1 MRLAWVRRRRCW
13 VVRRCWEGDMRI
25 TDEIREAAVIAV
37 GALRANKL
45 RAGLTTLGIV
55 IGIVTVTLMATA
67 IDGLNQA
74 FRRSIAMIGADVL
87 FVQRF
92 SWFTNRE
99 EWLKTRNRRE
109 LTLQLAR
116 GVARA
121 STEARAVA
129 VEAHGSADVHY
140 RNRTAR
146 RAWVVGNTEEA
157 GLVRGLTVSEGR
169 WLSESEVL
177 GARPVCVIG
186 HEIAARFFPW
196 EPAVGKRIRVGRST
210 CEVVGVLEK
219 QGTFFTGMNLDNQV
233 VIPITRFTTD
243 LVRWPDI
250 TILVKVRDVNRM
262 AEARDELTGIL
273 RQLRRVPPGA
283 PDDFAINQQDAL
295 IRNFNQIGG
304 SLALVGLFITGLS
317 LFVGGI
323 GVMNIMYV
331 SVAERTREIGV
342 RKAIGAKRRHI
353 LTQFLVEAVLI
364 SVGAGL
370 LGLAVA
376 WPMTWVIDRFLAAT
390 LSVPTAVAALVVSA
404 VTGVVSG
411 FLPAWRAAR
420 LNPVDALRSE

>member
-1 MRLAWVRRRRCW
+1 
-13 VVRRCWEGDMRI
+13 MRI
-25 TDEIREAAVIAV
+25 ADEFREAVGIAL

-74 FRRSIAMIGADVL
+74 FRKSIALIGADVL
-87 FVQRF
+87 FIQRF

-109 LTLQLAR
+109 LTLAQAR
-116 GVARA
+116 DVARL
-121 STEARAVA
+121 STLSRAVA
-129 VEAHGSADVHY
+129 VEAHGSVDLKY
-140 RNRTAR
+140 GNRSAR
-146 RAWVVGNTEEA
+146 GVWVAGNTEDS
-157 GLVRGLTVSEGR
+157 GLVRGLSVAEGR
-169 WLSESEVL
+169 WLSEPEVL

-186 HEIAARFFPW
+186 HEIAVKFFPL
-196 EPAVGKRIRVGRST
+196 EAAVGKRIRVGRSS

-219 QGTFFTGMNLDNQV
+219 QGRFFTGANLDNQV
-233 VIPITRFTTD
+233 VIPITRFTSD
-243 LVRWPDI
+243 VARWPDL
-250 TILVKVRDVNRM
+250 TIMVKVRDAERM
-262 AEARDELTGIL
+262 EEAREELTGIM
-273 RQLRRVPPGA
+273 RQLRRVPPGL

-342 RKAIGAKRRHI
+342 RKAIGAKRRNI
-353 LTQFLVEAVLI
+353 LTQFLIEAVLI
-364 SVGAGL
+364 SIGAGL

-376 WPMTWVIDRFLAAT
+376 WPMTWVIDHFLAARMSIPT
-390 LSVPTAVAALVVSA
+390 AIAALSVAA
-404 VTGVVSG
+404 VTGIVSG

-420 LNPVDALRSE
+420 MNPVDALRSE

>member
-1 MRLAWVRRRRCW
+1 MRFA
-13 VVRRCWEGDMRI
+13 
-25 TDEIREAAVIAV
+25 DEFREAVGIAL

-74 FRRSIAMIGADVL
+74 FRKSIALIGADVL
-87 FVQRF
+87 FIQRF
-92 SWFTNRE
+92 SWFSNRE

-109 LTLQLAR
+109 LTLAQAR
-116 GVARA
+116 DVARL
-121 STEARAVA
+121 STLSRAVA
-129 VEAHGSADVHY
+129 VEAHGSVDLKY
-140 RNRTAR
+140 GNRSAR
-146 RAWVVGNTEEA
+146 GVWVAGNTEDS
-157 GLVRGLTVSEGR
+157 GLVRGLSVSEGR
-169 WLSESEVL
+169 WLSEPEGL

-186 HEIAARFFPW
+186 HEIAVKFFPL
-196 EPAVGKRIRVGRST
+196 EAAVGKRIRVGRSS

-219 QGTFFTGMNLDNQV
+219 QGRFFTGANLDNQV
-233 VIPITRFTTD
+233 VIPITRFTSD
-243 LVRWPDI
+243 VARWPDL
-250 TILVKVRDVNRM
+250 TIMVKVRDAERM
-262 AEARDELTGIL
+262 EEAREELTGIM
-273 RQLRRVPPGA
+273 RQLRRVPPGL

-342 RKAIGAKRRHI
+342 RKAIGAKRRNI
-353 LTQFLVEAVLI
+353 LTQFLIEAVLI
-364 SVGAGL
+364 SIGAGL

-376 WPMTWVIDRFLAAT
+376 WPMTWVIDHFLAARM
-390 LSVPTAVAALVVSA
+390 SIPTAIAALVVAA
-404 VTGVVSG
+404 VTGIVSG